1 MSWRTVVLTNRA
13 KVEYSMGYMVIREK
27 EVHRV
32 FMDEIGT
39 ILVATPAA
47 AFTGVWV
54 SECLKRKICLGLCC
68 GTRKVSPLAMLRTRY
83 KKLTVFT
90 VSLLSF

>member
-13 KVEYSMGYMVIREK
+13 KVEYSMGYMVIRGK

-39 ILVATPAA
+39 ILVATP
-47 AFTGVWV
+47 G
-54 SECLKRKICLGLCC
+54 SRLYRRMGKR
-68 GTRKVSPLAMLRTRY
+68 MLETENQDY
-83 KKLTVFT
+83 
-90 VSLLSF
+90 LL

>member
-32 FMDEIGT
+32 FMENQDY
-39 ILVATPAA
+39 L
-47 AFTGVWV
+47 
-54 SECLKRKICLGLCC
+54 
-68 GTRKVSPLAMLRTRY
+68 LR
-83 KKLTVFT
+83 
-90 VSLLSF
+90 

>member
-39 ILVATPAA
+39 ILVATP
-47 AFTGVWV
+47 G
-54 SECLKRKICLGLCC
+54 SRLYGRMGER
-68 GTRKVSPLAMLRTRY
+68 MLETENQDY
-83 KKLTVFT
+83 
-90 VSLLSF
+90 LLR